1 MKILLGA
8 AFLLVAVGLVG
19 VLVARNKPTSDVSTT
34 RNAVV
39 VELFT
44 SEGCSSCPP
53 ADEVLTRLE
62 KTQPVRNAEIIA
74 LSEHVDYW
82 NQLGWSD
89 PFSSQQFSARQD
101 AYARVIRGVGVY
113 TPQIVVDG
121 QVEFVGGNLNK
132 AIDAIGRAASAPKAA
147 VQLTSLPPSSDGRR
161 RLRIQADQLPR
172 LSQGDTAE
180 VVLVITESDLRSN
193 VVSGENAGRKLSHNA
208 VVRELWSLGPLD
220 VNGRFS
226 AEQTLTLDSAWK
238 VSQLRAVAFLQER
251 SSRHILG
258 AAVVS
263 LSDPHS
269 DPKKLSD

>member
-1 MKILLGA
+1 MKGLRGA
-8 AFLLVAVGLVG
+8 AFLLVAVGLIV
-19 VLVARNKPTSDVSTT
+19 VLVARNKPAPDASTT

-89 PFSSQQFSARQD
+89 PFSSPQFSARQN
-101 AYARVIRGVGVY
+101 AYAQVIRGDGVY

-121 QVEFVGGNLNK
+121 QVQFVGGNLNQ
-132 AIDAIGRAASAPKAA
+132 AIDVIGRAARAPKAA
-147 VQLTSLPPSSDGRR
+147 VQLTALPPSSDGSR

-180 VVLVITESDLRSN
+180 VVLVRERPAIQCRERRECRSQAESQRRRSAAL
-193 VVSGENAGRKLSHNA
+193 VVGGAR
-208 VVRELWSLGPLD
+208 REWQVLCG
-220 VNGRFS
+220 
-226 AEQTLTLDSAWK
+226 TDSD
-238 VSQLRAVAFLQER
+238 F
-251 SSRHILG
+251 G
-258 AAVVS
+258 
-263 LSDPHS
+263 
-269 DPKKLSD
+269 